1 MTRVIA
7 VANQKGGV
15 GKTTTAINVAACLAE
30 AGFATLLIDLDPQCN
45 ASSGLGLAAESPE
58 RSVYGVLAGQI
69 TLAEAS
75 RPTAIDSLSV
85 VPACPDLAGAEV
97 ELAGLDDRE
106 TVLRDALAGAL
117 DGHEFVFIDC
127 PPSLGVLTVN
137 GLSAAREAL
146 VPVQAEYYALE
157 GLAQLLGTIDLVRE
171 RVNPALRLLG
181 VVITMLDGRTRLGK
195 EVAAEVRTHLGRDV
209 FATQVP
215 RNVRLGEAPSHGL
228 PISRYDP
235 TCAGSDAY
243 FDLAKEIVTR
253 APREAPLEAR
263 RDESKG
269 A

>member
-30 AGFATLLIDLDPQCN
+30 AGFATLLVDLDPQCN
-45 ASSGLGLAAESPE
+45 ASSGLGLAAETAE
-58 RSVYGVLAGQI
+58 RSVYGVLGGQ
-69 TLAEAS
+69 TSLAEATLPS
-75 RPTAIDSLSV
+75 ALESLAV

-97 ELAGLDDRE
+97 ELAGLESRE
-106 TVLRDALAGAL
+106 FVLRDALSGAL
-117 DGHEFVFIDC
+117 DTYEFVFVDC

-137 GLSAAREAL
+137 GLTAAREAL

-171 RVNPALRLLG
+171 RVNPDLRLLG
-181 VVITMLDGRTRLGK
+181 IVITMLDGRTRLGR

-209 FATQVP
+209 FATHVP

-253 APREAPLEAR
+253 APAGER
-263 RDESKG
+263 RTAG
-269 A
+269 V

>member
-45 ASSGLGLAAESPE
+45 ASRGLGLAADSPE
-58 RSVYGVLAGQI
+58 RSIYGVLAGQVS
-69 TLAEAS
+69 LAEAA
-75 RPTAIDSLSV
+75 RPTALEALTV

-106 TVLRDALAGAL
+106 TVLRDALAGTL

-253 APREAPLEAR
+253 APREAR
-263 RDESKG
+263 RDDLKG